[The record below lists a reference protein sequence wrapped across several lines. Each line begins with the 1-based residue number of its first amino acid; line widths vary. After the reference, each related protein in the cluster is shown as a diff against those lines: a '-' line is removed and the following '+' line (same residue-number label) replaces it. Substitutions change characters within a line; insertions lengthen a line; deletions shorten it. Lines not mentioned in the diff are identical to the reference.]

1 MGPYRKL
8 WLILIAVV
16 AITFALFGSWD
27 ARSGDG
33 STELIPSTLW
43 SFPVR

>member
-16 AITFALFGSWD
+16 AITFALFGYYGNEIAENVVSP
-27 ARSGDG
+27 R
-33 STELIPSTLW
+33 T
-43 SFPVR
+43 